1 MTSSVSG
8 TRNINGMIWKNKIDS
23 VRQSLLKSLDLGES
37 SMSFSCA
44 CFGIFFDIELYFPVE
59 FDLPVVYLLQ
69 MSTWYFGGFNL
80 TTFLWNP
87 SSQQISQ
94 I

>member
-37 SMSFSCA
+37 SMSFSC
-44 CFGIFFDIELYFPVE
+44 FDIELYFPVE